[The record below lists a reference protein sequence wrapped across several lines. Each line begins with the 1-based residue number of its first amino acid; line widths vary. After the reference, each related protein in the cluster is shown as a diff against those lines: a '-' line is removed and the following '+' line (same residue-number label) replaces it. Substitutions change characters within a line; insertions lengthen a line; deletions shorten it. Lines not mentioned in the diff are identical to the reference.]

1 MAQKGSKMWVLVL
14 GAIIVVALFAVP
26 AALKAGGEA
35 WGNFWE
41 NFWLPFAENGNKTTP
56 SSEITTPWAGMTV
69 IIKYTDG
76 TSEEISQE
84 PYSIMP
90 FSITVP
96 GSGKTILAI
105 NCEVR
110 AVMDVSGK
118 VSAWSVSG
126 TMIIGVEVVDRDFNL
141 EVKQLQVTGTTW
153 DPALSYLI
161 GSTST
166 SAAAL
171 TTAAKYKGSGTYIWH
186 ADASLNVTATFLD
199 GSKDSKTGRASGAL
213 TFQYTEE
220 AITALYVNVYSTYTP

>member
-35 WGNFWE
+35 WSDFWE
-41 NFWLPFAENGNKTTP
+41 NFWTPFGNEP
-56 SSEITTPWAGMTV
+56 SQNETSEMTPWTGMTV

-96 GSGKTILAI
+96 DSGKTISAI

-110 AVMDVSGK
+110 AVMTTSGT
-118 VSAWSVSG
+118 VSAWAISG
-126 TMIIGVEVVDRDFNL
+126 TMIIGAEVVDRDFNL
-141 EVKQLQVTGTTW
+141 EVKHLSVTGTTW

-171 TTAAKYKGSGTYIWH
+171 TSAAKYGGSGTYVWH
-186 ADASLNVTATFLD
+186 ADASLNVTATFRD
-199 GSKDSKTGRASGAL
+199 GSKDSKVGHASGAL

-220 AITALYVNVYSTYTP
+220 KITALYVNVYSTYTP